1 MGVTLVPSPFSWGRN
16 PFQCE
21 AGEAWTWLSH
31 QDPAR
36 AGAGPGRDPRQPLQ
50 GPRSGGGRCRA
61 GLAQAP
67 PEGPARGAAGGG
79 RHKCR
84 RHNPTRQHRDQQRA
98 AEGGG
103 GPLRCRPQAGG
114 PCPCR
119 EQQTCQ
125 PSPRRPP
132 ALTGSCPPPPPCCAY
147 GRRGRPAD
155 GSRRPTEAGG
165 PGYARHN
172 DPLRSR
178 PVPV

>member
-67 PEGPARGAAGGG
+67 PEGPARGAAGGWRG
-79 RHKCR
+79 RA
-84 RHNPTRQHRDQQRA
+84 P
-98 AEGGG
+98 EV
-103 GPLRCRPQAGG
+103 
-114 PCPCR
+114 
-119 EQQTCQ
+119 
-125 PSPRRPP
+125 
-132 ALTGSCPPPPPCCAY
+132 PPPQPDSAAPGPATGG
-147 GRRGRPAD
+147 GRRGGPPPLPAPGRRALPLPGAADLPALSPQAARPHRVLPAAAALLRLRETRPPCRWLPAAH
-155 GSRRPTEAGG
+155 GSGRAG
-165 PGYARHN
+165 
-172 DPLRSR
+172 LRSAQ
-178 PVPV
+178 